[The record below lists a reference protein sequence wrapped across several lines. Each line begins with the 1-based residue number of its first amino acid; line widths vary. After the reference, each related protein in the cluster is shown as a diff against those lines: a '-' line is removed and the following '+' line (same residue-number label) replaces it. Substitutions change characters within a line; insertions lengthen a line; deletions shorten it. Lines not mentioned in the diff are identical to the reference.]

1 MDIQN
6 QIFKNNN
13 LPKDRK
19 TSSLVL
25 GILLTMPVYML
36 VLFAFRNIYL
46 PDMTREVLWLF
57 SMYLPPIAG
66 LILSKTPFKAI
77 SKVFMILMLLA
88 LGYGAYNFVQ
98 CYFIGHEGWDDLGY
112 MFLWLMST
120 GVMRIFACLFLC
132 TTIGWKKGAIYSVIG
147 IATIAASF
155 LLGFWA

>member
-6 QIFKNNN
+6 QILRNNK

-36 VLFAFRNIYL
+36 VLIALRNVYF

-66 LILSKTPFKAI
+66 LILS
-77 SKVFMILMLLA
+77 
-88 LGYGAYNFVQ
+88 
-98 CYFIGHEGWDDLGY
+98 
-112 MFLWLMST
+112 
-120 GVMRIFACLFLC
+120 
-132 TTIGWKKGAIYSVIG
+132 
-147 IATIAASF
+147 
-155 LLGFWA
+155 